1 MTDNRQ
7 RLAVVSGGRGFDG
20 TPIKSGAAGAPAFAR
35 DARFGWAG
43 LLATRAPARRPSV
56 PIHET
61 PPRIDDDGIAVVD
74 FHSRPRLSRFEA
86 ARPDRSRVHRD
97 PGGRQID
104 DLVAP
109 HNRFNGLVRLETK
122 TAVTDFY

>member
-1 MTDNRQ
+1 M
-7 RLAVVSGGRGFDG
+7 VSGGRGFDG

-61 PPRIDDDGIAVVD
+61 PPRIDDDGIAC
-74 FHSRPRLSRFEA
+74 E
-86 ARPDRSRVHRD
+86 
-97 PGGRQID
+97 
-104 DLVAP
+104 DLVLADLNGDGKLDIIASGRAT
-109 HNRFNGLVRLETK
+109 HNLRVYFNETK
-122 TAVTDFY
+122 